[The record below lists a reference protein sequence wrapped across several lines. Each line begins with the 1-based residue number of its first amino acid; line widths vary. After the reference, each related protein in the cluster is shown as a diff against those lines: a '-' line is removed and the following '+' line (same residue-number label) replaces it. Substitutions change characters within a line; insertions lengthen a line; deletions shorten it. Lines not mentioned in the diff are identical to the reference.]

1 MNGIQVILLIGIGLI
16 CLVFIRKTRSK
27 GFNIVLLALAAAL
40 SAIFILWPEV
50 TSKIAKT
57 LGVGRGADFIFY
69 ISIMVFWY
77 VVVHLF
83 ARIRRLEQ
91 MITELTRKDAIRSGS
106 RLPFNEANDAV

>member
-16 CLVFIRKTRSK
+16 SLVFIRKTRSK
-27 GFNIVLLALAAAL
+27 GFNIVLLALAVAL
-40 SAIFILWPEV
+40 SVIFILRPEV
-50 TSKIAKT
+50 TSKIARM

-69 ISIMVFWY
+69 LSIMVFWY

-91 MITELTRKDAIRSGS
+91 MMTELTRKDAIRSAT
-106 RLPFNEANDAV
+106 RLPLNEPNDAV

>member
-16 CLVFIRKTRSK
+16 SLVFIRKTRSK
-27 GFNIVLLALAAAL
+27 GFNIVLLALAVAL
-40 SAIFILWPEV
+40 SVIFILRPEV
-50 TSKIAKT
+50 TSKIARM

-69 ISIMVFWY
+69 LSIMVFWY

-91 MITELTRKDAIRSGS
+91 MMTELTRKDAIRSAA
-106 RLPFNEANDAV
+106 RLPLNEPNDAV